1 MFIAEV
7 LLQTEEQSK
16 SLLETKLLKINE
28 SVSLSN
34 KCLILLIWISL
45 LIQLATV
52 TVLRMCSGKLSLS
65 ILAGILLKPGA
76 LLEGKLRI
84 TLVTSFS
91 VTGWNSNCSLCTG
104 TLEVAQTFGSKV
116 QVWSFGQLVGF
127 KTYKHPTDVK
137 ILITAVGHILMFIIK
152 LVRCKIFSANIY

>member
-7 LLQTEEQSK
+7 LLQEQSK
-16 SLLETKLLKINE
+16 SLPETKLLKINE

-84 TLVTSFS
+84 TFATSFS

-104 TLEVAQTFGSKV
+104 ALEVAQTFGSKV

-137 ILITAVGHILMFIIK
+137 ILITAVGHILMSIIK